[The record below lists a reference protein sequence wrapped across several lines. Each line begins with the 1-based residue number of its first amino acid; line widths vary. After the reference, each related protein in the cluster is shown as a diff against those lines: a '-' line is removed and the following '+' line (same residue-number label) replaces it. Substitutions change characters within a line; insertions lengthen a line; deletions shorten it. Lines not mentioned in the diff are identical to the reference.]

1 MAMKDLELI
10 RRRPSERAAAGLMS
24 AGPFSRMTIAGKMLV
39 GYAVLVVLTV
49 SIVAYVLTSL
59 YRINRLNQDIV
70 TIDVPV
76 QAAADKMIEAVLAQN
91 TYEKRYL
98 ILRKKDLRHLFW
110 ERAKE
115 FDDLLADLQ
124 RLQPLEDLSLA
135 EIEKLHV
142 RYGDLYLTMTGHVRS
157 GKIAAAEALSNGEM
171 SSVVERLLDLLRQIP
186 PRAQADRDARTKM
199 INQTIR
205 SSFRTT
211 VALCVI
217 SAVFS
222 IVAGLLVTLYI
233 TSSLR
238 KLKTASV
245 RVAEGLFDQGPGI
258 QAGDELGELA
268 RSFDLMRERLVR
280 LEEMYRDASP
290 LTRLPGGIAIEREVQ
305 RRLDQRELLA
315 LCVMD
320 IDNFK
325 SYTDRYGYARG
336 SEVIKESARIIEQA
350 MKTHGATDDFVGH
363 IGGDDFV
370 MVTSPDRVHAL
381 CSEIIAQFDQRIPS
395 FYNAQDREQGY
406 IYGRTRQNE
415 EMKFPLV
422 TISIAVVTNM
432 HRSFGNS
439 IEASEIAAELKE
451 HAKTY
456 SRSIYIVDQ
465 RRA

>member
-1 MAMKDLELI
+1 
-10 RRRPSERAAAGLMS
+10 
-24 AGPFSRMTIAGKMLV
+24 
-39 GYAVLVVLTV
+39 
-49 SIVAYVLTSL
+49 
-59 YRINRLNQDIV
+59 
-70 TIDVPV
+70 
-76 QAAADKMIEAVLAQN
+76 
-91 TYEKRYL
+91 
-98 ILRKKDLRHLFW
+98 
-110 ERAKE
+110 
-115 FDDLLADLQ
+115 
-124 RLQPLEDLSLA
+124 
-135 EIEKLHV
+135 
-142 RYGDLYLTMTGHVRS
+142 
-157 GKIAAAEALSNGEM
+157 
-171 SSVVERLLDLLRQIP
+171 
-186 PRAQADRDARTKM
+186 
-199 INQTIR
+199 
-205 SSFRTT
+205 
-211 VALCVI
+211 
-217 SAVFS
+217 
-222 IVAGLLVTLYI
+222 VAGLLVTLYI

-238 KLKTASV
+238 KLKTASA
-245 RVAEGLFDQGPGI
+245 RVAEGRFDLGTGI
-258 QAGDELGELA
+258 QSGDELGELA

-305 RRLDQRELLA
+305 RRLDRRELLA

-350 MKTHGATDDFVGH
+350 MKTHGAGDDFVGH

-395 FYNAQDREQGY
+395 FYDAQDRELGY

-422 TISIAVVTNM
+422 TISIAVVTNT
-432 HRSFGNS
+432 HRAFGNS

>member
-1 MAMKDLELI
+1 MKELEQI
-10 RRRPSERAAAGLMS
+10 RLRLPERALAGLVS

-59 YRINRLNQDIV
+59 YRINRLNQEIV
-70 TIDVPV
+70 TIDIPA

-110 ERAKE
+110 ERASE
-115 FDDLLADLQ
+115 FDALLIDLQ
-124 RLQPLEDLSLA
+124 RLQKVEDLALGP
-135 EIEKLHV
+135 IEKLHI
-142 RYGDLYLTMTGHVRS
+142 RYGDLYLIMTGLVRS
-157 GKIAAAEALSNGEM
+157 GKTAEAEALSNGEM
-171 SSVVERLLDLLRQIP
+171 SRVVERMLELLRKIP
-186 PRAQADRDARTKM
+186 PRARASRDERSKI
-199 INQTIR
+199 INRTIR

-211 VALCVI
+211 VVLCII

-238 KLKTASV
+238 RLRTASV
-245 RVAEGLFDQGPGI
+245 SVAEGRFDQETGI
-258 QAGDELGELA
+258 QTGDELGDLA
-268 RSFDLMRERLVR
+268 KSFDLMRERLVR

-305 RRLDQRELLA
+305 RRLDQRDLLA

-325 SYTDRYGYARG
+325 SYTDRYGYAHG
-336 SEVIKESARIIEQA
+336 SEVIKETARIIE
-350 MKTHGATDDFVGH
+350 GATRIHGTGDDFIGH

-381 CSEIIAQFDQRIPS
+381 CSEIIAQFDRSIPL
-395 FYNAQDREQGY
+395 FYNAQDRERGY

-415 EMKFPLV
+415 DTKFPLI
-422 TISIAVVTNM
+422 TISIAVVTNL
-432 HRSFGNS
+432 HRTFGNPL
-439 IEASEIAAELKE
+439 EASEIAAELKE

-456 SRSIYIVDQ
+456 ARSIYIVDQ
-465 RRA
+465 RRT